1 MTDTSGDTVH
11 TKSRLVLERR
21 HQLID
26 LNKEYIN
33 FDINFECRSVDASKD
48 FEMLVINQ
56 EQLNTIDL
64 SNLAMKK
71 TRSGYISGNIVAD
84 ENRYQ
89 NHFLVVRAI
98 DDQPIEVDLDIWVK
112 TIPPKSNLDGEVA
125 PPPPVENDL
134 FQPPDVPEESACIRS
149 KLTSPFYI
157 VCIVMALL
165 IVGGILYWK
174 MVYVNTSKDVC
185 TLEGGENNLPPSK
198 ASSVSS
204 RSSKS
209 SSGSGSGKEGLLKSL
224 MKNKT
229 ST

>member
-1 MTDTSGDTVH
+1 MTDTSEDTVH

-64 SNLAMKK
+64 SNLSMKK

-89 NHFLVVRAI
+89 NYFLVVRAI
-98 DDQPIEVDLDIWVK
+98 DDQPVDVDLDIWVK
-112 TIPPKSNLDGEVA
+112 IIPPKTNLEGEMTQ
-125 PPPPVENDL
+125 PPPLPQMAENDV
-134 FQPPDVPEESACIRS
+134 FQPPSDESTTLKK
-149 KLTSPFYI
+149 KLASPFYI
-157 VCIVMALL
+157 ICIMMALV
-165 IVGGILYWK
+165 IVGGIIYWR
-174 MVYVNTSKDVC
+174 MVFTEKSVDACSLDVD
-185 TLEGGENNLPPSK
+185 NFRAPSK
-198 ASSVSS
+198 ASSVAS

-209 SSGSGSGKEGLLKSL
+209 SSGSGSGKEGILKTL
-224 MKNKT
+224 MKNK